1 MEVILALANKS
12 VDMVYLQYLKAKGK
26 GTLACSMERSTQ

>member
-12 VDMVYLQYLKAKGK
+12 VDMVYPQYLKAKGK
-26 GTLACSMERSTQ
+26 GTLACCMERSTQ